1 MTGQSA
7 LSRAKELKR
16 AAKQDPEHFS
26 QDEMIEL
33 VEITEGNYQEARI
46 EAVSAIDQLYM
57 RPELFEPILEDLIEY
72 SAYYPPHVEG
82 IPAPIDWTSDEDLM
96 EVVFISDAVARV
108 AKRQPPL
115 LVPYANQLTEIV
127 TSERNY
133 PKYHLFTLG
142 MIGSVDP
149 DVVPIKEIQSQL
161 CSLLSNS
168 TNGYAGWSA
177 DTLRRIGDPSVLP
190 ELRKHAPEDRSEARD
205 EAEWEAFE
213 DTIEELETATQ
224 D

>member
-1 MTGQSA
+1 VGIRVQS
-7 LSRAKELKR
+7 LQSGTVFETYQSSILKNNHQSTKIYGYHKR
-16 AAKQDPEHFS
+16 ANTS
-26 QDEMIEL
+26 
-33 VEITEGNYQEARI
+33 EAT
-46 EAVSAIDQLYM
+46 D
-57 RPELFEPILEDLIEY
+57 
-72 SAYYPPHVEG
+72 HVEG

-108 AKRQPPL
+108 AQRQPPL
-115 LVPYANQLTEIV
+115 LMPYADQLTEIV
-127 TSERNY
+127 TSDRNY

-149 DVVPIKEIQSQL
+149 DVVPIKEIQSRL
-161 CSLLSNS
+161 CCLLSTS

-205 EAEWEAFE
+205 EAELEAFE